1 MTRVTRVGKANKR
14 VLDYPTI
21 GKLLPALNLLKTCG
35 INMNFLNSTT
45 TKVSGLNFH
54 GPFSSAQPLL
64 NQSGVYVILTRGA
77 LPGSQWQVLDVGESG
92 TLRSRIENHGRRSQW
107 TAHSH
112 GQLSVAALYT
122 QGLPEDK
129 RRQLEQS
136 IRQQY
141 QPLCGMP

>member
-1 MTRVTRVGKANKR
+1 
-14 VLDYPTI
+14 
-21 GKLLPALNLLKTCG
+21 
-35 INMNFLNSTT
+35 MNFPNSTT
-45 TKVSGLNFH
+45 IKVSGLNFH

-92 TLRSRIENHGRRSQW
+92 TLRSRIENHDRRSQW
-107 TAHSH
+107 TAHSQ

-136 IRQQY
+136 VKDSFFKTRIL
-141 QPLCGMP
+141 QPVLQRG